1 MFRIFKKS
9 FEKTYAPVESPP
21 APSGSTKISTVL
33 SENTFYI
40 RTRCGDCFDIVI
52 RSVDVSGTNGFFL
65 LCDGMCNGI
74 TVNNNVIEPIL
85 QSKELPQD
93 SVEKFNVIRD
103 KIVGEVDIKELINMD
118 DALEHAMSGFL
129 VFFLDGVQKALAF
142 SVQGFQTR
150 SITDPI
156 TDVQSR
162 GSREG
167 FVEHFKTNITLIRR
181 RMRTTDLRI
190 EVQDMGVTSKTKVCL
205 CYLVDR
211 VDGEVLSNVKSRLVN
226 SEYDIVL
233 ASGNI
238 QPLLDTDKP
247 AIFSAVG
254 VTERPDVF
262 CAKISEGKIG
272 ILVDGTPY
280 ALFVPHVFTEE
291 FQSFDD
297 YANRPYYATFTR
309 ILKWLS
315 FIFSILLPGLYVAFG
330 TFHQEVFPQ
339 DMLFQIL
346 SAELQTPFPIMLEAI
361 LIHFIFEIM
370 REAGLRMPKTVG
382 PAVSIVG
389 ALVIGDAAV
398 TAGLIATPMLI
409 VVALTAVSS
418 FVVPSIYEPVAI
430 LRFVFI
436 IVGGTLGFYGIV
448 ILIGL
453 LVTNMCS
460 ISPYGVPYTAPLLPL
475 TPAASRDIILR
486 LGWKNLSKRRLE
498 TTKMNN

>member
-1 MFRIFKKS
+1 MFKIFKKS
-9 FEKTYAPVESPP
+9 FEKTYATVENPP
-21 APSGSTKISTVL
+21 APSGSTKIRAVL

-74 TVNNNVIEPIL
+74 TVNNNVVEPIL
-85 QSKELPQD
+85 KSKELPQD

-103 KIVGEVDIKELINMD
+103 KIVGEVDVKELFDIE
-118 DALEHAMSGFL
+118 DALEHAMAGFL
-129 VFFLDGVQKALAF
+129 IFFLDGVQKALAF

-167 FVEHFKTNITLIRR
+167 FVESFKTNITLIRR

-190 EVQDMGVTSKTKVCL
+190 EAQDMGTTSKTKVCL
-205 CYLVDR
+205 CYLIDR

-226 SEYDIVL
+226 SNYDVVL
-233 ASGNI
+233 AAGNI
-238 QPLLDTDKP
+238 QPLLDTDKL

-280 ALFVPHVFTEE
+280 ALYVPHVFTEE
-291 FQSFDD
+291 FQSIDD
-297 YANRPYYATFTR
+297 YANRPYYATFVR

-315 FIFSILLPGLYVAFG
+315 FLFSILLPGLYVSFG

-346 SAELQTPFPIMLEAI
+346 SAELQTPFPIMVEALI
-361 LIHFIFEIM
+361 IHFIFEII

-418 FVVPSIYEPVAI
+418 FVVPAIYEPVAI
-430 LRFVFI
+430 LRLVFI

-448 ILIGL
+448 ILMGL
-453 LVTNMCS
+453 LVTNMCAL
-460 ISPYGVPYTAPLLPL
+460 SPYGVPYTAPLLPL
-475 TPAASRDIILR
+475 TPAASRDMILR
-486 LGWKNLSKRRLE
+486 LGWKTLGKRRLE